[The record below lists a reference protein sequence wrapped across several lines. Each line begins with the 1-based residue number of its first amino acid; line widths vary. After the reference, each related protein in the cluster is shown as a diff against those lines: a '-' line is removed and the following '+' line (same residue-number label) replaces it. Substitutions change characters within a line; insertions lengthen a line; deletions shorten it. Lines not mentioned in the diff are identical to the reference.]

1 MKVPIFKVFWWKF
14 AKFFKLFSK
23 PEVSFSSNFAWLF
36 SVMKDN
42 FAVLFRV
49 KHYVLCTRGTNESAI
64 CLDVWVLG
72 SEFTKFL
79 SVLKQ
84 EIVFF
89 FQFLHHSSV
98 PWDITL
104 IYFQRLVVSNKYDL
118 KNMLNFHPNTQTS
131 KNFTSMGFFCPKY
144 MRFKLKKYRGV
155 IFYDTEQ
162 LCKTWINPHLV
173 VLKMAWGIGWT
184 FIRAL
189 KSLKNCTYDG
199 LFLAKAYNVSVRI
212 FQRNYVSWRWRM
224 LQKLK
229 ENSLVAWK
237 MT

>member
-1 MKVPIFKVFWWKF
+1 MLEIFKFSNRSLKCRFCRLSSSWVKIHRIPEVNSSSEFSSFFSVITYNSSVKFSPLDKRIPWKYQFLQVFWWKF

-89 FQFLHHSSV
+89 F
-98 PWDITL
+98 
-104 IYFQRLVVSNKYDL
+104 
-118 KNMLNFHPNTQTS
+118 
-131 KNFTSMGFFCPKY
+131 
-144 MRFKLKKYRGV
+144 
-155 IFYDTEQ
+155 
-162 LCKTWINPHLV
+162 
-173 VLKMAWGIGWT
+173 
-184 FIRAL
+184 
-189 KSLKNCTYDG
+189 
-199 LFLAKAYNVSVRI
+199 
-212 FQRNYVSWRWRM
+212 
-224 LQKLK
+224 
-229 ENSLVAWK
+229 
-237 MT
+237 

>member
-1 MKVPIFKVFWWKF
+1 MF
-14 AKFFKLFSK
+14 
-23 PEVSFSSNFAWLF
+23 
-36 SVMKDN
+36 
-42 FAVLFRV
+42 
-49 KHYVLCTRGTNESAI
+49 
-64 CLDVWVLG
+64 VW
-72 SEFTKFL
+72 
-79 SVLKQ
+79 KQ
-84 EIVFF
+84 EIVFFF

-144 MRFKLKKYRGV
+144 MRFKVKKYRGV

-189 KSLKNCTYDG
+189 KSLKNYTVMDSLCP
-199 LFLAKAYNVSVRI
+199 KHI
-212 FQRNYVSWRWRM
+212 MFQLENFREITYVSWHWRVM
-224 LQKLK
+224 ENVK
-229 ENSLVAWK
+229 EKWLLAWK
-237 MT
+237 MA